1 MSFVFTHAQVLW
13 PGAQLIAARLLGQ
26 QAAGEVINQETSAA
40 GKSTASSS
48 SVISALQGE
57 SSRAVQVGRGAQQW
71 AGKRVLCVGCG
82 TGLEALA
89 ASVGGGA
96 SVVATDTNPLP
107 LALLRLAAADCV
119 ELQPN
124 KMSKRSR
131 RSGSGGTLRTA
142 FFDILNPANV
152 APEELDEGKDSLT
165 YDGPVFG
172 ASLDESSEMI
182 TWGQGGGE
190 DLLSSC
196 DLLVRLL
203 ITQN

>member
-1 MSFVFTHAQVLW
+1 MHGVRTVVMPFVFTHAQVLW

-26 QAAGEVINQETSAA
+26 RAAGEVINQETSAS

-48 SVISALQGE
+48 ALQGE
-57 SSRAVQVGRGAQQW
+57 SSGAVQIGRGAQQW

-107 LALLRLAAADCV
+107 LALLRLAAAKCD
-119 ELQPN
+119 EWQPN
-124 KMSKRSR
+124 KMSEKS
-131 RSGSGGTLRTA
+131 SGSSGTLRTA
-142 FFDILNPANV
+142 FFDILNPANA
-152 APEELDEGKDSLT
+152 APEVLDEGKDSLN

-172 ASLDESSEMI
+172 ASLDKSSEMI

-196 DLLVRLL
+196 DLLVR
-203 ITQN
+203 I